1 MNQTSFVHFILGDG
15 RNRQLFGIALLAVIL
30 QFIVFKFFYPYAD
43 FFSDSYSYIYA
54 ASANLDISI
63 WPIGYSKF
71 LMAFHSVSHTDT
83 AVVAFQYFFLEL
95 SCLYFF
101 FTIQYFYNPGR
112 TTRNILFAFLFFNPL
127 FLYISNYINSDPLFA
142 ALSLFW
148 LGQLLW
154 IINRPKLSQLFT
166 QAILLF
172 LCFTIRNNAYY
183 YPFITLIAFILSRQ
197 LVWRKVVGSLL
208 GVVLIVPF
216 ILAEQNAAYKLTGS
230 RQFSLFT
237 GWQLANNALYMYGHI
252 TVDSTQLPSQQS
264 RDLDRLSRQ
273 FYSKT
278 FPDFSEYLSA
288 YVANFF
294 IRQSESPLKV
304 YFNKYY
310 HSQDED
316 ALIADWGR
324 ASVVF
329 NEYGSWLIKRHPVEF
344 ARYFM
349 LLNTKNYFLPPLE
362 KLEVY
367 NLGQDDVS
375 VIAQDWFEYKTS
387 AVSAISK
394 TVQGKLLFVFPYL
407 FFFLNILFAGSLIWL
422 LFKKKSVPL
431 GRELNSALILSVS
444 LLIANMCFCIFA
456 TIIVLRY
463 QFFPMIITLTFPL
476 LLIEVLDK
484 KQVVSS
490 KQATPILVKEEMSQ
504 LDLLKS

>member
-1 MNQTSFVHFILGDG
+1 MNQTSFVHFILGER
-15 RNRQLFGIALLAVIL
+15 RNRQLLGIALVATIL
-30 QFIVFKFFYPYAD
+30 QFIIFKFFYPFAD

-54 ASANLDISI
+54 ASANLDIGI

-71 LMAFHSVSHTDT
+71 LMAFHSISQTDT
-83 AVVAFQYFFLEL
+83 SVVTFQYFFLES

-101 FTIQYFYNPGR
+101 FTILFFYNPGR
-112 TTRNILFAFLFFNPL
+112 TTRNILFVFLFFNPL

-148 LGQLLW
+148 VVQLLW

-197 LVWRKVVGSLL
+197 LVWRKVVGSLM
-208 GVVLIVPF
+208 GVALIVPF
-216 ILAEQNAAYKLTGS
+216 ILAEQSAAYKITGT

-252 TVDSTQLPSQQS
+252 DVDSNKLPSQES
-264 RDLDRLSRQ
+264 RNLDQFSRK
-273 FYSKT
+273 FYSKMP
-278 FPDFSEYLSA
+278 PDFSEYLSA

-294 IRQSESPLKV
+294 IRQPQSPLKQ

-310 HSQDED
+310 QSQDED
-316 ALIADWGR
+316 ALIADWGK

-329 NEYGSWLIKRHPVEF
+329 NEYGTWLIKHHPVEF

-349 LLNTKNYFLPPLE
+349 LLNAKNYFMPPLE

-375 VIAQDWFEYKTS
+375 VIAQDWFGYKTS
-387 AVSAISK
+387 SVSAVSK
-394 TVQGKLLFVFPYL
+394 TLQGRILFFFPYL
-407 FFFLNILFAGSLIWL
+407 FFFLNVLFAGSLIWW
-422 LFKKKSVPL
+422 FYRRRSVSL
-431 GRELNSALILSVS
+431 GLEFNYTMILSVS
-444 LLIANMCFCIFA
+444 LLLANTAFCIFA

-476 LLIEVLDK
+476 LLIELLDK
-484 KQVVSS
+484 KHP
-490 KQATPILVKEEMSQ
+490 APNRNILPNPEIDSLKIK
-504 LDLLKS
+504 LL